1 MNKRLTDID
10 KSEETFTA
18 YKPVFFRLTLD
29 KDKLE
34 LEKLLNDHK
43 NLVIYNEISGQ
54 LKELI
59 KLLNPT
65 RKLQEADYD
74 SLIEEHLKGVSME
87 EYGVWVY
94 YPWSNRLAHIL
105 DEHEFIEVRTNRNQY
120 KITPEEREKL
130 STQKIG
136 VIGLSVGQSIALTL
150 ALERSFGELRIADY
164 DVLELSNLNRI
175 RSGLYNL
182 NIKKTICVAREILEI
197 DPYLNVTLFSDGI
210 TEDNID
216 DFFLRNGKLDLVVD
230 ECDGLDIKILCRYKA
245 KELKIPVFMES
256 SDRGTIDVERFDLES
271 DRPILHGLIDH
282 LDHKKLK
289 YLKTNEEKIP
299 YILPMLGTDTI
310 SKRMRA
316 SMVEIEQ
323 TITTWPQLASSVVFG
338 GGIGADICR
347 RIMLDQFHESGRYI
361 VDMEELVGNKKH
373 KNDVTTQMHFPSF
386 PAITSENMEKTY
398 KELSNRQANAKYLLS
413 KEILFELIKA
423 ANLAPSVGNNQ
434 PWKWFYKDGF
444 LLLFHDKSITISFGD
459 YDEVGTN
466 VTMGACIE
474 NLLLKSHQLGLHV
487 DQDFFPIPEEPL
499 LVAAFS
505 FSEILPAQKQP
516 TDYLV
521 NYIEKRC
528 TNRNNGK
535 RISVGKPD
543 IDALKNIAQ
552 TIPGATLHIIE
563 SDAELESI
571 KNVIAGC
578 DRLRFMH
585 PEGHHDFFNKEIRWT
600 KEECEKTGDGL
611 DIASFDLTASEA
623 TGFKMASDPDVIK
636 YLTIWKGGKA
646 FEKLSRKAV
655 DSASAVALVTM
666 PAYDRKNYL
675 LGGQCVERIWLEA
688 TKRNLSIQPML
699 APLFLFTRLIHGNGE
714 NIPEKM
720 SDELKELRKKFIDVF
735 PIKENIGEIF
745 LFKIAAS
752 SELHVKSL
760 RKPVESVLTWIK

>member
-1 MNKRLTDID
+1 MNKRLTDIN
-10 KSEETFTA
+10 KSEEAFTA
-18 YKPVFFRLTLD
+18 YKPIFFRLAFE
-29 KDKLE
+29 KDRLA
-34 LEKLLNDHK
+34 LEKLLSDNDR
-43 NLVIYNEISGQ
+43 IFIFNEIQGQ

-59 KLLNPT
+59 KLLHPT
-65 RKLQEADYD
+65 RKLNDADYD
-74 SLIEEHLKGVSME
+74 YLIDNHLNGLPME

-94 YPWSNRLAHIL
+94 YPWSNRLVHIL

-120 KITPEEREKL
+120 KITPEERDKL
-130 STQKIG
+130 SKQKIG
-136 VIGLSVGQSIALTL
+136 VIGLSVGQSISLTL
-150 ALERSFGELRIADY
+150 ALERSFGELRIADF

-175 RSGLYNL
+175 RSGLSNL
-182 NIKKTICVAREILEI
+182 NLQKTVCVAREILEI
-197 DPYLNVTLFSDGI
+197 DPFLNVTLFSDGI

-216 DFFLRNGKLDLVVD
+216 DFFLKNGKLDLVID

-256 SDRGTIDVERFDLES
+256 SDRGTIDIERFDLEP
-271 DRPILHGLIDH
+271 DRTILHGLIDH

-310 SKRMRA
+310 SKRMKA

-347 RIMLDQFHESGRYI
+347 RIILDQFHDSGRYI
-361 VDMEELVGNKKH
+361 VDMEELVGNKIKI
-373 KNDVTTQMHFPSF
+373 NPTTERSFPSF
-386 PAITSENMEKTY
+386 PEITGEDMENTY
-398 KELSNRQANAKYLLS
+398 NELSIEIRSANFLLS
-413 KEILFELIKA
+413 EGTLFELINA

-434 PWKWFYKDGF
+434 PWKWFYKEGS

-459 YDEVGTN
+459 YDEVGSN

-474 NLLLKSHQLGLHV
+474 NLILKAHHLGLNV
-487 DQDFFPIPEEPL
+487 TKNIFPLPEKPL
-499 LVAAFS
+499 LVAVFS

-535 RISVGKPD
+535 RISVDKSD
-543 IDALKNIAQ
+543 IDSLKNIAQ
-552 TIPGATLHIIE
+552 SIPGAVLHIIE
-563 SDAELESI
+563 SDADLEAI
-571 KNVIAGC
+571 KNVIAAC

-585 PEGHHDFFNKEIRWT
+585 PEGHHDFFTKEIRWT
-600 KEECEKTGDGL
+600 KEDCEKTRDGL
-611 DIASFDLTASEA
+611 DIAAFDLTPSEVA
-623 TGFKMASDPDVIK
+623 GFKMASDPDVIK
-636 YLTIWKGGKA
+636 YLTIWEGGKA
-646 FEKLSRKAV
+646 FEKMTRKAV
-655 DSASAVALVTM
+655 DSAAAIAFLTM
-666 PAYDRKNYL
+666 PTYNNVNYL
-675 LGGQCVERIWLEA
+675 LGGQCVQRIWLEA

-714 NIPEKM
+714 NIPAKM
-720 SDELKELRKKFIDVF
+720 SDELKELRKKFLTIF
-735 PIKENIGEIF
+735 PIKENMGEIF
-745 LFKIAAS
+745 LFKISLS
-752 SELHVKSL
+752 SELQVRSL
-760 RKPVESVLTWIK
+760 RKPVESVLTWTK